1 MVPGHV
7 DGGFHI
13 VRQDDEL
20 RGPAV
25 IIRAETDDVD
35 LSHSGRKIPENTGE
49 DKRVGLRLAPARLG
63 FVWTKNSGYSK
74 TP

>member
-25 IIRAETDDVD
+25 IIAAKCYDVD
-35 LSHSGRKIPENTGE
+35 LSHSGRKIAG
-49 DKRVGLRLAPARLG
+49 KLGKSKGGLRGCFLKKSSEGAG
-63 FVWTKNSGYSK
+63 VD
-74 TP
+74 